1 MVIFK
6 SPFKPVQIANEPFGD
21 FILANLWKHAVENP
35 EKKAIISAEDESISV
50 TYSDLYVQSLSVAS
64 FLHQRHFGHGDI
76 ACLVLPNCYQWVPI
90 FLGCSLQGGA
100 VSGASVVFTD
110 YELERQ
116 FIDSKSK
123 IVFCSET
130 SLDRVLKAAKNCPL
144 INTIV
149 IVESDPKHPIK
160 DYPFGIHKFS
170 DVLKTP
176 PMRGVPAKDID
187 INRDI
192 LLLPYSSG
200 TTGSP
205 KGVMISHRNFGTMI
219 NIINAH
225 LQDYVQEVFKG
236 TYKMYEETDIL
247 LLPFYHIYGFG
258 VLMNVLCCGKT
269 AVLLT
274 HFDPD
279 VFFRSIEKF
288 KVKMLMLVPPILV
301 ALAKHPIAQKYNLS
315 SLTICISGAAPA
327 GKDLIDEVK
336 RKHPSLK
343 YIVQGYGMT
352 ECSMASH
359 LPDFKEFKH
368 GSCGRVGSLG
378 EMKIIDV
385 ESGKELNFEERGEIL
400 LRSPTIM
407 MGYLGRPQATAE
419 TIDDNGWLHTGDIG
433 YVNKEGDLFI
443 VERLKELIKVKGLQ
457 VPPAELEDLL
467 LSHPQIR
474 DAAVIGIPDE
484 DAGEVPKA
492 YVVRATEDLTEK
504 QVQEYVKQRVA
515 HYKQLKG
522 GVEFINEIPKSA
534 AGKILRRFLR
544 DKNAAAVPQLS
555 KL

>member
-1 MVIFK
+1 MVVFK
-6 SPFKPVQIANEPFGD
+6 SSFKPVQIANEPFGD
-21 FILANLWKHAVENP
+21 FILSNLWKHAVEHP
-35 EKKAIISAEDESISV
+35 GKKAIISAEDESFSV
-50 TYSDLYVQSLSVAS
+50 TYSDLYIQSLSVAS

-100 VSGASVVFTD
+100 ASGASVVFTD

-130 SLDRVLKAAKNCPL
+130 SLDRVLKAARNCPL

-149 IVESDPKHPIK
+149 IVEPNPKHPAK

-176 PMRGVPAKDID
+176 PMRGVPGKDID
-187 INRDI
+187 VNRDI

-205 KGVMISHRNFGTMI
+205 KGVMISHKNFGTMI
-219 NIINAH
+219 NIVNAH
-225 LQDYVQEVFKG
+225 LQDYVDEVFKG
-236 TYKMYEETDIL
+236 RYIFHEETDVL
-247 LLPFYHIYGFG
+247 LLPFYHIYGIG
-258 VLMNVLCCGKT
+258 VLMNTLCSGKT
-269 AVLLT
+269 AVLLS
-274 HFDPD
+274 HFDPE
-279 VFFRSIEKF
+279 VFFRSLEKY

-301 ALAKHPIAQKYNLS
+301 ALAKHPLAQKYNLS
-315 SLTICISGAAPA
+315 ALEVCISGAAPA
-327 GKDLIDEVK
+327 GKDLIEEVQRKFPNIK
-336 RKHPSLK
+336 R
-343 YIVQGYGMT
+343 IVQGYGMT

-359 LPDFKEFKH
+359 LPDYKEFRI
-368 GSCGRVGSLG
+368 GSCGKLAALA
-378 EMKIIDV
+378 EMKILDV
-385 ESGKELNFEERGEIL
+385 ESGKELGIDERGEVL
-400 LRSPTIM
+400 LRTPTVM
-407 MGYLGRPQATAE
+407 MGYLGKPQATAE
-419 TIDDNGWLHTGDIG
+419 TIDDDGWLHTGDIG
-433 YVNKEGDLFI
+433 YVNNEGDLFI

-474 DAAVIGIPDE
+474 DAAVIGIPDSA
-484 DAGEVPKA
+484 AGEVPKA
-492 YVVRATEDLTEK
+492 YVVRATEELTER
-504 QVQEYVKQRVA
+504 QVQEYVKERVA

-522 GVEFINEIPKSA
+522 GVEFIAEIPKSA

-544 DKNAAAVPQLS
+544 DKNAAATPQLS